1 MLRSGSPI
9 GYPAA
14 AGFIQS
20 VVGFIL
26 ILVTNYVVR
35 KTRPEMALF

>member
-1 MLRSGSPI
+1 MLRSNLPL

-14 AGFIQS
+14 AAFVQS
-20 VVGFIL
+20 VVGFVL

-35 KTRPEMALF
+35 RTRPEMALF